1 MGTDEK
7 DDFDSPSS
15 LNWSNVRNEL
25 SASSVDELTAN
36 GNFEKL
42 ETFISS
48 LQFMG
53 LFHGGNAEKD
63 DDLLAMTSEN
73 RWQWLTEDT
82 VV

>member
-36 GNFEKL
+36 GNFESWKL
-42 ETFISS
+42 LS
-48 LQFMG
+48 L
-53 LFHGGNAEKD
+53 LFSLWVYSTA
-63 DDLLAMTSEN
+63 AMQ
-73 RWQWLTEDT
+73 RMARMYRL
-82 VV
+82 